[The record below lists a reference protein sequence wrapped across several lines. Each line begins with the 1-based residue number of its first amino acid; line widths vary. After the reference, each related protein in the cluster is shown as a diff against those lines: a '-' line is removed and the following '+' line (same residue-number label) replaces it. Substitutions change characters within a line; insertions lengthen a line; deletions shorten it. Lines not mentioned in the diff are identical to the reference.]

1 MITFGIFGFGIQGKK
16 RAKILSDLKIKYLV
30 IDPVYVNS
38 DFKRIEQIPLKKLKE
53 ITHFIISTPYKERIN
68 IIEKIKNLNVN
79 ILIEKPAI
87 SSLKEKKFFEKNKK
101 ILKRIYISYNHLFED
116 SIKYIKKKIKKNEL
130 GKIYFAN
137 MRYGNGTAVNIKKSK
152 WKDQKKGVI
161 LDLFPQL
168 IDILYF
174 LFGGFPKKYKIQSIR
189 QKYENNSYDYTKIY
203 FSYEKINV
211 CFEVSYLF
219 WKNQFEIFI
228 VGSKGYL
235 KLSGLPKWGKTELEI
250 GKRVFPSGKPKIKI
264 KKFKEEDYTWKKE
277 MIGFIKKEFNSFN
290 LNKEIQQFKIT
301 QKC

>member
-1 MITFGIFGFGIQGKK
+1 MILFGIFGFGIQGKK
-16 RAKILSDLKIKYLV
+16 RARLLSDLKIKYLV
-30 IDPVYVNS
+30 IDPVYLKS
-38 DFKRIEQIPLKKLKE
+38 DYKRIEQIPLKKLKE

-68 IIEKIKNLNVN
+68 IVEKIKNLDVN

-101 ILKRIYISYNHLFED
+101 FLKKIYISYNHLFED

-130 GKIYFAN
+130 GKIYFVN

-161 LDLFPQL
+161 LDLFPHL
-168 IDILYF
+168 IDIFYF
-174 LFGGFPKKYKIQSIR
+174 LFGDFPKNYRVQSIN
-189 QKYENNSYDYTKIY
+189 QKHENNSYDYTKIL
-203 FSYEKINV
+203 FSYERMNV
-211 CFEVSYLF
+211 SFEVSYLF

-235 KLSGLPKWGKTELEI
+235 KLSGLPKWGKTDLEI

-264 KKFKEEDYTWKKE
+264 KKFKEKDNTWKKE
-277 MIGFIKKEFNSFN
+277 MIGFIKNEFNYFD